1 MKACKTTR
9 KQRCCA
15 LKTYKN
21 LFEKV
26 IAYDNISKA
35 IDRSS
40 LRKRGR
46 KDVIDILEHKDKH
59 IKKIQKILSEK
70 TWQPRK
76 HTAEVINDGI
86 IQKKRLII
94 RPDYAYEQII
104 HHCIVQVLMPI
115 ISKGMYEYS
124 CGSIPGRGAT
134 LGKNYIEKFI
144 RKNNVDNPPKNS
156 RYRKENIKY
165 VLKIDVHH
173 FFQSINVDILKAKF
187 AKIIKDENMLWL
199 LDTVLQSNVVVY
211 EGKDIDNG
219 LPIGYYTSQWFAN
232 WYLQDLDHFIK
243 EKLHIRC
250 YVRYMDDM
258 IMFGCNKKNLHKCL
272 ESIKEFLKT
281 LDLELKGNHQVF
293 RFDYIDKNGKRRGR
307 CLDFIGFKFYRDRT
321 ILRKP
326 IMYKATRKA
335 TKLKKKKILTWYDG
349 CQVISYLGYF
359 KHSNT
364 YKIKEKYISSKIS
377 VKACKELIS
386 RHQKAINLKK
396 SKKCNKIKGKEEK
409 K

>member
-1 MKACKTTR
+1 M
-9 KQRCCA
+9 
-15 LKTYKN
+15 KTYKN

-173 FFQSINVDILKAKF
+173 FFQSINVEILKAKF

-199 LDTVLQSNVVVY
+199 LNTVLQSNVVVY

-243 EKLHIRC
+243 EKLYIRC